1 MKVNLG
7 YCQPGWCETGQLIDF
22 HGSSFDSNT
31 LHTVLIGGQGDSGG
45 HRRKGEKVIF
55 VVTKKFNM
63 GLLTPKGKKGDKKA
77 SSATQKPASAG
88 SKFISK
94 STKAAGGMKKGMT
107 GGSQRG
113 S

>member
-1 MKVNLG
+1 MK
-7 YCQPGWCETGQLIDF
+7 YDQPVLVPI
-22 HGSSFDSNT
+22 T
-31 LHTVLIGGQGDSGG
+31 LRKVTPNGFAG
-45 HRRKGEKVIF
+45 KGEKVIF

-77 SSATQKPASAG
+77 STTTQKSANAG

>member
-1 MKVNLG
+1 MHPTGFAGKV
-7 YCQPGWCETGQLIDF
+7 
-22 HGSSFDSNT
+22 
-31 LHTVLIGGQGDSGG
+31 
-45 HRRKGEKVIF
+45 EKVIF

-63 GLLTPKGKKGDKKA
+63 GLLTPKGKKGDKK
-77 SSATQKPASAG
+77 SSPATQKPATAG

>member
-1 MKVNLG
+1 MHLFLLFNGQRVYEEG
-7 YCQPGWCETGQLIDF
+7 Y
-22 HGSSFDSNT
+22 NR
-31 LHTVLIGGQGDSGG
+31 V
-45 HRRKGEKVIF
+45 KGADAEKIEKVIF
-55 VVTKKFNM
+55 VDIKKFTM
-63 GLLTPKGKKGDKKA
+63 GLLTPKGKKGDKK
-77 SSATQKPASAG
+77 SSPSVQKPASAA

>member
-1 MKVNLG
+1 
-7 YCQPGWCETGQLIDF
+7 
-22 HGSSFDSNT
+22 
-31 LHTVLIGGQGDSGG
+31 
-45 HRRKGEKVIF
+45 
-55 VVTKKFNM
+55 M
-63 GLLTPKGKKGDKKA
+63 GLLTPKGKKGDKK
-77 SSATQKPASAG
+77 SSTTTQKTASAG